1 MQQHRI
7 DVHRHVI
14 PEMYVRAMRQAGVRE
29 PIAGVAYPRWDRD
42 TDLAAMD
49 RFGVQTA
56 IVSITAPG
64 VSFTSGQAAQR
75 VARDTNEFLARLVE
89 QHPDRYGAFAL
100 IPLPGVTG
108 AIAEAEYALDVLGLD
123 GIGLFTNH
131 RGTYLGDAALEP
143 LFAALAER
151 DALVYIHPAVPPAP
165 EQPGFGL
172 PPSLYEFTFDTTRAV
187 ASLLYSG
194 TLDRYPDLRMI
205 LSHAGGTV
213 PFLAQRLTYAA
224 TINPALTHRRPADLF
239 GSLRR
244 LYYDTAMS
252 ANPHTLA
259 ALSSLIGP
267 SHILF
272 GSDYPFMPE
281 PTTGET
287 IDGLRA
293 HFDPSDLAAVERGN
307 ALRLLP
313 RVRRVLGERDHAAI
327 G

>member
-14 PEMYVRAMRQAGVRE
+14 PETYVRAMRQADVRE
-29 PIAGVAYPRWDRD
+29 PIAGVAYPTWDRD

-49 RFGVQTA
+49 RFGVQTS

-64 VSFTSGQAAQR
+64 VSFTSGQAARR
-75 VARDTNEFLARLVE
+75 VARETNEFLAGLVE
-89 QHPDRYGAFAL
+89 QYPERYGAFAL
-100 IPLPGVTG
+100 IPLPDVTG
-108 AIAEAEYALDVLGLD
+108 ALAEAEYALDVLGLD

-131 RGTYLGDAALEP
+131 RGTYLGDAAFEP

-151 DALVYIHPAVPPAP
+151 DALVYVHPAVPPASD
-165 EQPGFGL
+165 QPDFGL

-205 LSHAGGTV
+205 FSHAGGTV

-224 TINPALTHRRPADLF
+224 TINPALAPRRPADLF

-259 ALSSLIGP
+259 ALSSLIEPG
-267 SHILF
+267 HILF

-281 PTTGET
+281 STTGET

-293 HFDPSDLAAVERGN
+293 HFGPGDLAAVEQDN

-313 RVRRVLGERDHAAI
+313 RVRRVLGERDHAAL

>member
-100 IPLPGVTG
+100 IPLPDVTG

-131 RGTYLGDAALEP
+131 RGTS
-143 LFAALAER
+143 R
-151 DALVYIHPAVPPAP
+151 CSRHS
-165 EQPGFGL
+165 
-172 PPSLYEFTFDTTRAV
+172 PSATLWSTYTRR
-187 ASLLYSG
+187 S
-194 TLDRYPDLRMI
+194 
-205 LSHAGGTV
+205 
-213 PFLAQRLTYAA
+213 
-224 TINPALTHRRPADLF
+224 
-239 GSLRR
+239 RR
-244 LYYDTAMS
+244 LRSSRAS
-252 ANPHTLA
+252 ACRRRST
-259 ALSSLIGP
+259 SSP
-267 SHILF
+267 STPP
-272 GSDYPFMPE
+272 G
-281 PTTGET
+281 
-287 IDGLRA
+287 R
-293 HFDPSDLAAVERGN
+293 
-307 ALRLLP
+307 
-313 RVRRVLGERDHAAI
+313 
-327 G
+327 

>member
-1 MQQHRI
+1 MQLHRI

-14 PEMYVRAMRQAGVRE
+14 PETYLGAMRRADVRE
-29 PIAGVAYPRWDRD
+29 PIAGVAYPTWDRD

-64 VSFTSGQAAQR
+64 VSFTSGQAARR
-75 VARDTNEFLARLVE
+75 VARDTNEFLAGLVE
-89 QHPDRYGAFAL
+89 RHPDRYGAFAL
-100 IPLPGVTG
+100 IPLPDVTG

-131 RGTYLGDAALEP
+131 RGTYLGDAAFEP

-151 DALVYIHPAVPPAP
+151 DALVYIHPAVPPAA
-165 EQPGFGL
+165 GAAGL
-172 PPSLYEFTFDTTRAV
+172 RPAAV
-187 ASLLYSG
+187 ALRVHLRHHPGGRQPALQRHAGSV
-194 TLDRYPDLRMI
+194 PDLRII

-224 TINPALTHRRPADLF
+224 TINPALTDRRPADLF

-259 ALSSLIGP
+259 ALSSLISP

-281 PTTGET
+281 STTGET

-313 RVRRVLGERDHAAI
+313 RVRRVLGERDHAAL